1 MLFYETIAVLCWVHA
16 IASFPLNANLKRNLK
31 RDVDPALVPSFGWQA
46 GINPDGQ

>member
-1 MLFYETIAVLCWVHA
+1 MFFYATIAILCWAHV
-16 IASFPLNANLKRNLK
+16 IASVPLNLNSQRNLK